1 MADCRIRFSTIGAA
15 LLPLSLLA
23 CGSVDNSA
31 ANNTSGRVELFSWW
45 TSGGEASALAAAIGI
60 HKQKYPNVNVVNLTG
75 PDSNVAHA
83 QLVQRMQGGNPPD
96 TFQVNIG
103 EDLMY
108 WVKSNGIDA
117 TESPLE
123 PIDAYVSKNGFY
135 SLLVDQV
142 TVGGAFYAVP
152 MNVHRIN
159 SLFFNKKLFAQLGIN
174 EPSEGMTLD
183 QFNQLCVT
191 IKGKG
196 KVPVPLALGNVGRWP
211 LQELVFEDILPGI
224 AGAAYYESFWRGNEH
239 TSDGVIKD
247 TIDEALLLRCGPTK
261 ALPCDGGYFNTDADN
276 IDWPAALDMVQK
288 GTAAM
293 SAMGDWAKGYFESKG
308 WTADVDFG
316 VVQFPGKY
324 KVFVY
329 TADSFPLPINDA
341 PSHDLAAQLLQTFA
355 SVESQVAFNQ
365 IKGSIPARSDIDLTQ
380 YPGSFDAMHLRTYQ
394 SFHDATQALNTA
406 LALSG
411 LLPIGVLT
419 DLRNTLQY
427 SMSQGTSA
435 YIQTYL
441 DKNYATLNR

>member
-1 MADCRIRFSTIGAA
+1 M
-15 LLPLSLLA
+15 PLSLLA
-23 CGSVDNSA
+23 CGSVDNSV

-45 TSGGEASALAAAIGI
+45 TSGGEASALAASIGI

-75 PDSNVAHA
+75 QDANVARA

-103 EDLMY
+103 ADLMK

-117 TESPLE
+117 TESPLA
-123 PIDAYVSKNGFY
+123 PIDTYVSKNGFY

-142 TVGGAFYAVP
+142 SAGGAFYAVP

-159 SLFFNKKLFAQLGIN
+159 SLFYNKKVFTDLGFD
-174 EPSEGMTLD
+174 EPFEGMTLG
-183 QFNQLCVT
+183 QFNDLCAT
-191 IKGKG
+191 LKNAGK
-196 KVPVPLALGNVGRWP
+196 VPLALGNVGTWT

-224 AGAAYYESFWRGNEH
+224 AGAAYYESFWRGKAK
-239 TSDGVIKD
+239 TSDDVIKQ
-247 TIDEALLLRCGPTK
+247 TIDEALLLRS
-261 ALPCDGGYFNTDADN
+261 YFNDKADE
-276 IDWPAALDMVQK
+276 IDWQPALDKVQS
-288 GTAAM
+288 GEAAM
-293 SAMGDWAKGYFESKG
+293 GAMGDWAKGYFESKG
-308 WTADVDFG
+308 WKADVDFG
-316 VVQFPGKY
+316 VVQFPGAH

-380 YPGSFDAMHLRTYQ
+380 YPDSFDAMHLRTYQ
-394 SFHDATQALNTA
+394 SFQDATQALTTA

-411 LLPIGVLT
+411 LLPSGVLT
-419 DLRNTLQY
+419 DLGITLQY
-427 SMSQGTSA
+427 SMAQGTGTF
-435 YIQTYL
+435 IQTYL
-441 DKNYATLNR
+441 DKNYATLSR